1 MDASQ
6 EVPDASA
13 CYSFTDVMSAA
24 LACDSAKLVFH
35 IRPADAVQGPPG
47 LEPHTLPGPGRTASI
62 DEGPHTALPAVVSD
76 CLMESICNL
85 VSVLPAK

>member
-47 LEPHTLPGPGRTASI
+47 LEPQSKGNDSAGR
-62 DEGPHTALPAVVSD
+62 DGKGNNLPALLS
-76 CLMESICNL
+76 
-85 VSVLPAK
+85 PYQ